1 MKFFDTHTRTTVD
14 RPLVAVTLAN
24 GQKGVFVHNEISC
37 INAFDFEQKI
47 LSQQSIAGVVYGR
60 DVSLEEAVAN
70 FNETVYPK
78 KRIVTFSILEEET
91 A

>member
-1 MKFFDTHTRTTVD
+1 MRYFDTHTRTNVD
-14 RPLVAVTLAN
+14 HPLVKVTLAN

-37 INAFDFEQKI
+37 INAFDFKRKI

-60 DVSLEEAVAN
+60 GIPLEEAVAN
-70 FNETVYPK
+70 FNESVYPK